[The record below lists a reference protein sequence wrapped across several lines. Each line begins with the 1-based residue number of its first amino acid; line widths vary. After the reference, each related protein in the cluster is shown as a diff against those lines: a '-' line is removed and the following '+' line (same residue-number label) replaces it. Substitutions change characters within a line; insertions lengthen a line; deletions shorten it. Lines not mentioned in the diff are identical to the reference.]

1 MEEIKVNEDISR
13 KIEDVSKSEP
23 IVAHD
28 IAEKEEQIAKSVAG
42 IPVIKDEMEERK
54 KKVINFLKQPHVW
67 VLGFLIIALVL
78 GIHIRSLPMQDHG
91 GHPGLWDITTNTWTL
106 GPDLDPW
113 LFLRTAETIVNQDS
127 MPETDVMRNMPFGF
141 DNSKETMLLP
151 YMIVLTYKI
160 SKLFYAGTNIEFA
173 GAVFPV
179 IMFALTIISFFLFVR
194 EIFAKKSKRSKT
206 KANIISLISTFFMI
220 ITPIF
225 LSRTVAGIPEKE
237 SAAFFFMFLSFYLFL
252 KAWKS
257 ERLKQGIIF
266 GILSGISTT
275 IMGLIWGGVI
285 FIYISIALASF
296 IAFIL
301 NKVHKKEFLIYA
313 SWILPTI
320 IMSPLLS
327 GRTSF
332 MDMLTSL
339 SSGLAFGV
347 FLIFLTHFILWNTK
361 LSQYK
366 IFSRTKLPK
375 NIISIIAALILIT
388 ILVLIIFGPSFIVSK
403 FKAIHQQIFKPVV
416 GRWNTT
422 VAENRQPYF
431 TEWGA
436 SFGPFVKGIP
446 LMFWAFITGSIV
458 LFRRMLK
465 YIHKKD
471 AWILTGLYVLLLM
484 GMIFSR
490 YSGSGIFNG
499 ENFISKIVYY
509 GAVLLFLGV
518 LIKIYLK
525 YYKEG
530 NKSFEKIRYE
540 YLFLLIL
547 LLLAVFSARGAV
559 RLIMMLGSIAPIFLA
574 YLIYSSIDKFQKVQ
588 DETGKMILGIVIILI
603 LISSVFI
610 FWSYYNSIK
619 SQSYSM
625 VPSIYNQQW
634 QKAMSWVRE
643 NTPEPIITETTYI
656 GPVFGHWWDYGYW
669 VQSIGKRGTV
679 LDGGNAIT
687 FWNYWMG
694 RLVLTGDNQ
703 EDALEFLYNH
713 NTTHFL
719 IDSSD
724 IGKYG
729 AFSSIGSDKNYD
741 RYSWIQTLDLDE
753 SATQETKNKTI
764 YVYRG
769 GIPLDEDLIIN
780 KDGKQIFFPAGQAG
794 VGAVLL
800 TFEQEKLLQP
810 SVIIAYQGNQQTIPL
825 RYVSVGGEFLDFG
838 SGIEATAFVFPR
850 IINSGQGI
858 QANPLGS
865 MMFLSPRVMKGM
877 LAQKY
882 ILDDPFNNF
891 PNFKLVHTEQ
901 NLIIEDLNSQ
911 GMTLP
916 DFIYYNGIQG
926 PIKIWE
932 IEYTGDEEIKE
943 EYLDRDASKYL
954 DWEL

>member
-1 MEEIKVNEDISR
+1 MEERKVNEDISR
-13 KIEDVSKSEP
+13 EIEDASKSEP
-23 IVAHD
+23 VVTQD
-28 IAEKEEQIAKSVAG
+28 IAEKEEHIAKSVAE
-42 IPVIKDEMEERK
+42 IPVTRDEMEERK
-54 KKVINFLKQPHVW
+54 KKVINFLKQPQVW

-78 GIHIRSLPMQDHG
+78 GIHIRSMPMQDHG
-91 GHPGLWDITTNTWTL
+91 GNPGLWDITTNTWTL

-113 LFLRTAETIVNQDS
+113 LFLRIAETIVNQNS
-127 MPETDVMRNMPFGF
+127 IPKTDVMRNVPLGF
-141 DNSKETMLLP
+141 DNSKETMLLSS
-151 YMIVLTYKI
+151 MIAGTYKI
-160 SKLFYAGTNIEFA
+160 SKLFYSDANIEFA

-194 EIFAKKSKRSKT
+194 EIFARKSKKSKT
-206 KANIISLISTFFMI
+206 KANIIALISTFFMI
-220 ITPIF
+220 VTPIF

-257 ERLKQGIIF
+257 EKLKSGIIF
-266 GILSGISTT
+266 GILSGISTMM
-275 IMGLIWGGVI
+275 MGLIWGGVI
-285 FIYISIALASF
+285 FIYISVALSTF

-301 NKVHKKEFLIYA
+301 NKVHKKEFLIYS
-313 SWILPTI
+313 SWILI
-320 IMSPLLS
+320 PLIATPLIS
-327 GRTSF
+327 GRFSF
-332 MDMLTSL
+332 AGMLTSI
-339 SSGLAFGV
+339 SSGLAFLI
-347 FLIFLTHFILWNTK
+347 FLIILTHFILWNTK
-361 LSQYK
+361 ISQHK
-366 IFSRTKLPK
+366 IFSKTKLPK
-375 NIISIIAALILIT
+375 NIISIIVALILIT
-388 ILVLIIFGPSFIVSK
+388 TLVLIIFGPSFIMSK
-403 FKAIHQQIFKPVV
+403 FEAIHQSIFKPVV

-436 SFGPFVKGIP
+436 SFGPFIKGLP
-446 LMFWAFITGSIV
+446 LMFWAFIIGSIV

-490 YSGSGIFNG
+490 YSGSSIFNG
-499 ENFISKIVYY
+499 ENFISKTVYY
-509 GAVLLFLGV
+509 GVVLLFLGV

-525 YYKEG
+525 YHKED

-540 YLFLLIL
+540 YLFLLIF
-547 LLLAVFSARGAV
+547 LLLAIFSARGAV
-559 RLIMMLGSIAPIFLA
+559 RLIMMLGPIAPIFLA
-574 YLIYSSIDKFQKVQ
+574 YLIYYSIDKFQKVQ
-588 DETGKMILGIVIILI
+588 DETGKMVLGVIVILI

-610 FWSYYNSIK
+610 FWSYYTSIK

-703 EDALEFLYNH
+703 KDALEFLYNH

-753 SATQETKNKTI
+753 SATQETKNTTI

-769 GIPLDEDLIIN
+769 GIPLDEDLIID
-780 KDGKQIFFPAGQAG
+780 KDSKQILFPAGQSG
-794 VGAVLL
+794 VGAILF
-800 TFEQEKLLQP
+800 TFEQDRLLQP
-810 SVIIAYQGNQQTIPL
+810 SAIIAYQGSQQTIPL
-825 RYVSVGGEFLDFG
+825 RYASVGGEFFDFG
-838 SGIEATAFVFPR
+838 SGMEATAFVFPR

-865 MMFLSPRVMKGM
+865 IMFLSPRVMRGM

-882 ILDDPFNNF
+882 ILDDPFDNF

-901 NLIIEDLNSQ
+901 NLIIENLNSQ

-916 DFIYYNGIQG
+916 DFVFYNGVQG

-932 IEYTGDEEIKE
+932 IEYTGEEEIKE
-943 EYLDRDASKYL
+943 EYLDRDQTKYL